1 MSRKRVTQKHLASLP
16 LEARLNHWLHGDD
29 FDPRVGALVS
39 LCRTLFDLKDRA
51 KTSEPES
58 ETMKKIIRL
67 VGQGVIERV
76 MLVVL
81 RSIHRRDGRWLK
93 QLARAAEQN
102 GPADPVPLLI
112 YSHLFGR
119 NDAKELVQQHFPT
132 RLELQCFLEGKGHRI
147 ALPNLTR
154 LSREMGFRFKRG
166 PDRSRAQGIN

>member
-1 MSRKRVTQKHLASLP
+1 MARKRVTQKHLASLP
-16 LEARLNHWLHGDD
+16 LEARLDHWLHGDD

-51 KTSEPES
+51 KTGEPEA
-58 ETMKKIIRL
+58 ETAKKVIRL

-81 RSIHRRDGRWLK
+81 RSIYRRDGRWLK

-112 YSHLFGR
+112 YSHLHGR
-119 NDAKELVQQHFPT
+119 NDAKEMVQQHFPT
-132 RLELQCFLEGKGHRI
+132 RRELQRYLESKGHRI

-154 LSREMGFRFKRG
+154 LSRDMGFRFKRG
-166 PDRSRAQGIN
+166 KDRTKPVGIN